1 MKPFWIVVAAAIVIA
16 LVLRWRRFSTERRIF
31 GVLAAAAAAVY
42 GAGLVHLPNIE
53 KVIEDV
59 GTALGTWTYAL
70 VGVFAFLETGAFVGL
85 VLPGETALLVG
96 GVVAGQGRISI
107 VVVIAIAWAA
117 AVLGDTVSFLLGRR
131 LGRGFLERHG
141 PRFKITEER
150 LTQVEGF
157 FHRHGGPT
165 ILIGRFIGLVRAL
178 APFIAGSSKMSY
190 ARFLPYDIVGC
201 GLWAAALLLLGYV
214 FWHSFD
220 KALEIAKQGA
230 LALGLVIGV
239 VVGIVVAWRRW
250 RQPENREKTRR
261 WLDEQAQRPAV
272 RPVVAAL
279 RPVVRALG
287 GPSRFVAGRLTP
299 GGLGLELTSLLA
311 VFAVG
316 AFMFV
321 GLAVEV
327 DHGGTIDF
335 DPKAFDLGHELR
347 TSWLNDVAKV
357 VSDLGS
363 VPVVA
368 TVVVAGVAFL
378 AYRRDVIDAVA
389 LTAGSLL
396 TYLAV
401 HVAKAAEARARP
413 VGELIDTSGSAFPSG
428 HAAYAIAYVALAVA
442 IARAVPN
449 WAGRTTLVAGAIVLA
464 AAVGLT
470 RVYLRAHFLSDVLA
484 GWSLGATIFAFC
496 GMVALIVAFVRQN
509 EAARA

>member
-16 LVLRWRRFSTERRIF
+16 LVLRWRRFSNERRIF

-107 VVVIAIAWAA
+107 VVVIGIAWAA
-117 AVLGDTVSFLLGRR
+117 AVLGDTASFFLGRR

-150 LTQVEGF
+150 LTKVEGF
-157 FHRHGGPT
+157 FDRHGGPT

-190 ARFLPYDIVGC
+190 ARFLPYDVVGC
-201 GLWAAALLLLGYV
+201 GLWAAALLLLGYI

-239 VVGIVVAWRRW
+239 VVAIVVAWRHW

-272 RPVVAAL
+272 RPVV
-279 RPVVRALG
+279 RALN
-287 GPSRFVAGRLTP
+287 GPFGFVRGRLTP

-316 AFMFV
+316 TFMFV

-327 DHGGTIDF
+327 DNGGTIDF
-335 DPKAFDLGHELR
+335 DPKAFDMADQLR
-347 TSWLNDVAKV
+347 AGWLTDVAKV

-363 VPVVA
+363 LPVVA
-368 TVVVAGVAFL
+368 TVLLAGIAFL
-378 AYRRDVIDAVA
+378 AYRRNAIDSVA
-389 LTAGSLL
+389 LGAGSLL
-396 TYLAV
+396 TYVAV
-401 HVAKAAEARARP
+401 HVAKAAEDRPRP
-413 VGELIDTSGSAFPSG
+413 VGELVETTGSAFPSA
-428 HAAYAIAYVALAVA
+428 HAAYSIAYVAVALA
-442 IARAVPN
+442 IARVVPN
-449 WAGRTTLVAGAIVLA
+449 WAGRTALVAGAIVLA
-464 AAVGLT
+464 AAIGLT

-484 GWSLGATIFAFC
+484 GWSLGAAIFAFC
-496 GMVALIVAFVRQN
+496 GMVAVIVAFVRQN

>member
-31 GVLAAAAAAVY
+31 GVLAVAAAAVY
-42 GAGLVHLPNIE
+42 GAGLVQLPNIE
-53 KVIEDV
+53 KVVEDV

-107 VVVIAIAWAA
+107 IVVIGIAWAA
-117 AVLGDTVSFLLGRR
+117 AVLGDTASFFLGRR

-150 LTQVEGF
+150 LTKVEGF
-157 FHRHGGPT
+157 FDRHGGPT

-190 ARFLPYDIVGC
+190 ARFLPYDVVGC
-201 GLWAAALLLLGYV
+201 GLWAAALLLLGYA

-239 VVGIVVAWRRW
+239 VVAIVVAWRQW
-250 RQPENREKTRR
+250 RRPENREKTRR

-279 RPVVRALG
+279 RPVVRAFN
-287 GPSRFVAGRLTP
+287 GPFRFVAGRLTP

-316 AFMFV
+316 TFLFV
-321 GLAVEV
+321 GLAIEA
-327 DHGGTIDF
+327 DHGGTIGF
-335 DPKAFDLGHELR
+335 DPRAFDLGDEVR
-347 TSWLNDVAKV
+347 TRWLTDVAKV

-363 VPVVA
+363 LPVVA

-389 LTAGSLL
+389 LTAGSVV
-396 TYLAV
+396 TYVAV
-401 HVAKAAEARARP
+401 HVTKAAEDRARP
-413 VGELIDTSGSAFPSG
+413 VGELIDTSGSSFPSG

-449 WAGRTTLVAGAIVLA
+449 WAGRTTLVGGAIVLA

-470 RVYLRAHFLSDVLA
+470 RVYLRAHFLSDVVA
-484 GWSLGATIFAFC
+484 GWSLAAAIFAFC
-496 GMVALIVAFVRQN
+496 GMVAVIVAFVRQN

>member
-16 LVLRWRRFSTERRIF
+16 LVLRWRRFSNERRIF
-31 GVLAAAAAAVY
+31 GVLAAAAATVY
-42 GAGLVHLPNIE
+42 GFGLVQLPNIE

-107 VVVIAIAWAA
+107 VVVIGIAWAA
-117 AVLGDTVSFLLGRR
+117 AVLGDTASFLLGRR

-150 LTQVEGF
+150 LTKVEGF
-157 FHRHGGPT
+157 FERHGGPT

-201 GLWAAALLLLGYV
+201 GLWSAALLLLGYV
-214 FWHSFD
+214 FWQSFD

-230 LALGLVIGV
+230 LALGLTIGV
-239 VVGIVVAWRRW
+239 VVGIVVAWRHLR
-250 RQPENREKTRR
+250 RPENRQKARR

-279 RPVVRALG
+279 RPVVRALN
-287 GPSRFVAGRLTP
+287 GPFEFVRGRLTP

-316 AFMFV
+316 TFMFV

-327 DHGGTIDF
+327 DNGGTIDF
-335 DPKAFDLGHELR
+335 DPKAFDMADQLR
-347 TSWLNDVAKV
+347 VGWLTDIAKV

-363 VPVVA
+363 LPVVA
-368 TVVVAGVAFL
+368 TILLAGIVFL
-378 AYRRDVIDAVA
+378 AYRRNAIDAVA
-389 LTAGSLL
+389 LAAGSLL
-396 TYLAV
+396 TYVAV
-401 HVAKAAEARARP
+401 HVAKAAEDRPRP
-413 VGELIDTSGSAFPSG
+413 VGELVETTGSAFPSA
-428 HAAYAIAYVALAVA
+428 HAAYSLAYVAVALA
-442 IARAVPN
+442 IARVVPN
-449 WAGRTTLVAGAIVLA
+449 WAGRTALVAGAIVLA

-484 GWSLGATIFAFC
+484 GWSLAAAIFAFC
-496 GMVALIVAFVRQN
+496 GMVAVVVAFVRQN
-509 EAARA
+509 ETARA